1 MYMCWNKEIS
11 ANTFLFSTFVLCMI
25 MYNNTYTQYK
35 ILHMNPYL
43 YIFFFSIILMQLIEY
58 FIWKY
63 INHSF
68 YNRVFSFA
76 AFILL
81 FIQPLAS
88 SLLIRKD
95 SVKRTIQIIYLI
107 IVLPIVMYIVSTHD
121 IHTSVGSNKH
131 LIWNFS
137 KNKMEYVIGTI
148 IWTFFFLFPLFYEKY
163 YWEFCF
169 GLMTFLVCLF
179 LYNKYHT
186 VESMWCWIVNSIF
199 LYYAFYLLLYLPFF
213 SRLE

>member
-1 MYMCWNKEIS
+1 
-11 ANTFLFSTFVLCMI
+11 
-25 MYNNTYTQYK
+25 
-35 ILHMNPYL
+35 MNPYL

-68 YNRVFSFA
+68 YNRLFSFA

-88 SLLIRKD
+88 SLLIRKN
-95 SVKRTIQIIYLI
+95 SVKRTIQTIYLI

-163 YWEFCF
+163 YWGFCF

-199 LYYAFYLLLYLPFF
+199 LYYAFYLLLYLPFL